1 MSSTLEGWTSSLHC
15 LSSTITAAGR
25 PVTVVPGDHRVEA
38 LRGQRQLELE
48 QQPVVDEP
56 AELDRVR
63 QRFSEFRQ
71 ERTSLSGG
79 FQP

>member
-1 MSSTLEGWTSSLHC
+1 M
-15 LSSTITAAGR
+15 
-25 PVTVVPGDHRVEA
+25 PGDHRVQA
-38 LRGQRQLELE
+38 LRGERQLELE

-56 AELDRVR
+56 AQFDGVR
-63 QRFSEFRQ
+63 KRFSEFRQ